1 MKRSESP
8 IVEFSVFFIFY
19 RISIKFSRLSVLHR
33 QMSTDVVLAV
43 CENEMFC
50 LSLQTEKFN
59 IISLNSATL

>member
-33 QMSTDVVLAV
+33 QMSTDVILAV
-43 CENEMFC
+43 CENEMCC

-59 IISLNSATL
+59 IIS

>member
-19 RISIKFSRLSVLHR
+19 RISINFSRLSVLHR

-59 IISLNSATL
+59 IIS

>member
-8 IVEFSVFFIFY
+8 IVEFSVFLFFY
-19 RISIKFSRLSVLHR
+19 RISINFSRLSVLHR

-59 IISLNSATL
+59 IIS